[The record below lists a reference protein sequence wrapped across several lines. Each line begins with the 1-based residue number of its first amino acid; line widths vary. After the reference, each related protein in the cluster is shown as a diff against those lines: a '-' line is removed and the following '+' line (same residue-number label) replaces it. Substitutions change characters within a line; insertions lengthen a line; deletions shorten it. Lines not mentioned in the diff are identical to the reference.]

1 MANLNG
7 IDMDTFNEDSAVRKW
22 TTNAWSKGKKGGWI
36 SDSTWKK
43 VVQTNEKKRNIWSAK
58 SMRQKYKLQVEYRAI
73 DKKEVPP
80 PPKKMLKMQKKPHL
94 SKLCRPY
101 TEQQKH

>member
-73 DKKEVPP
+73 VKKEVPP
-80 PPKKMLKMQKKPHL
+80 PPKKKWLK
-94 SKLCRPY
+94 CR
-101 TEQQKH
+101 KSRI

>member
-1 MANLNG
+1 MKARKKTKDHLLLNQKAKSPKQVLALIWIHLMKTVLLENG
-7 IDMDTFNEDSAVRKW
+7 QQMLGPRE
-22 TTNAWSKGKKGGWI
+22 KKGGWI

-73 DKKEVPP
+73 DKKEVTP
-80 PPKKMLKMQKKPHL
+80 PPKKNA
-94 SKLCRPY
+94 
-101 TEQQKH
+101 

>member
-1 MANLNG
+1 MAYLNG

-36 SDSTWKK
+36 SDTTWKK
-43 VVQTNEKKRNIWSAK
+43 EEQTNEKKRKIWSTK
-58 SMRQKYKLQVEYRAI
+58 SMRQKYKLQVEYRVL

-80 PPKKMLKMQKKPHL
+80 KKCLK
-94 SKLCRPY
+94 CR
-101 TEQQKH
+101 KSRI